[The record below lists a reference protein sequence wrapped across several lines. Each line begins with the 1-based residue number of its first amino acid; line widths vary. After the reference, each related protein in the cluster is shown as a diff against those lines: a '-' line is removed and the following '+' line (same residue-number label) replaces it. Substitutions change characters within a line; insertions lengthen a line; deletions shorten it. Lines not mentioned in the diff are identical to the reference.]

1 MSNNPKTSSR
11 RLKAAAEEVRKLDEL
26 LAMHRAALTL
36 VADNPATLL
45 MIRQYEHLRR
55 ERYADYLQEFFSL
68 HLHQKGFLPVLQ
80 ELSTRI
86 LSDETESADIPEVRK
101 TFEILLKAS

>member
-55 ERYADYLQEFFSL
+55 ERYADYLQELLALKSHSKSL
-68 HLHQKGFLPVLQ
+68 LPVLQ
-80 ELSTRI
+80 ELTARI
-86 LSDETESADIPEVRK
+86 FIDTDEEEAAEVRE
-101 TFEILLKAS
+101 TLEMMLRAS